1 MEWIKELQKTGPV
14 MPRETKLR
22 VLEVGCLS
30 SKNAISRSPLFDVTR
45 IDLNGREACIES
57 QDFMERPIPSGD
69 DTSSK
74 FDIISLSLVV
84 NYVPDA
90 PGRGAML
97 RRTLSFLRPTTDLDQ
112 ADPLGQFFPSLF
124 LVLPR
129 PCVDNSRYLTED
141 HLAAI
146 MESLGYVL
154 VRRKLSSKLIYGL
167 WHLSDPTAVQR
178 KIRFKKKEVNPGAA
192 RNNFAIVV
200 D

>member
-1 MEWIKELQKTGPV
+1 MDWINELRKTAPEV
-14 MPRETKLR
+14 PRDTKLR

-30 SKNAISRSPLFDVTR
+30 SKNAIARSPLFDVTR
-45 IDLNGREACIES
+45 IDLNGREVCIET
-57 QDFMERPIPSGD
+57 QDFMERPIPSTN
-69 DTSSK
+69 DTDSR
-74 FDIISLSLVV
+74 FDMISLSLVV

-97 RRTLSFLRPTTDLDQ
+97 RRTLSFLRPTTSLDP

-141 HLAAI
+141 HLAVI
-146 MESLGYVL
+146 MGSLGYTL

-167 WHLSDPTAVQR
+167 WHLSDPDAAKR
-178 KIRFKKKEVNPGAA
+178 KTSFKKKEVNPGGA

>member
-1 MEWIKELQKTGPV
+1 MDWIKDLQKTGPA
-14 MPRETKLR
+14 MPREAKLR

-30 SKNAISRSPLFDVTR
+30 SKNAISRSPLFNVTR
-45 IDLNGREACIES
+45 IDLNGRETCIES
-57 QDFMERPIPSGD
+57 QDFMERPIPPAD
-69 DTSSK
+69 DTNSK
-74 FDIISLSLVV
+74 FDMISLSLVV

-97 RRTLSFLRPTTDLDQ
+97 RRTLSFLRPTIILDP
-112 ADPLGQFFPSLF
+112 ANPLVQFFPSLF

-146 MESLGYVL
+146 MGSLGYVL
-154 VRRKLSSKLIYGL
+154 IRRKLSSKLIYGL
-167 WHLSDPTAVQR
+167 WHLSDPKAAQQ
-178 KIRFKKKEVNPGAA
+178 KIPFKKKEVNPGAA